1 MATSGTAVTTS
12 GEREM
17 HELSDKWV
25 LWAHL
30 PHDTNWSVNS
40 YTRIMGFNTAEDAVA
55 LTEAV
60 PEVVIKNCMLFLMRH
75 QINPVWEDPAN
86 KDGGCFS
93 FKVPNKNVVR
103 AWRTLCYAIA
113 GGSISS
119 DPTLYSNICGA
130 TISPKRAFCIIKVWM
145 EDMDFQN
152 PRLIDESIGLPGH
165 GCLFKK
171 HKPNY

>member
-55 LTEAV
+55 LTEAI
-60 PEVVIKNCMLFLMRH
+60 PEL
-75 QINPVWEDPAN
+75 
-86 KDGGCFS
+86 S
-93 FKVPNKNVVR
+93 
-103 AWRTLCYAIA
+103 
-113 GGSISS
+113 
-119 DPTLYSNICGA
+119 
-130 TISPKRAFCIIKVWM
+130 
-145 EDMDFQN
+145 
-152 PRLIDESIGLPGH
+152 LIHI
-165 GCLFKK
+165 
-171 HKPNY
+171 

>member
-1 MATSGTAVTTS
+1 MATKEIPMADTS
-12 GEREM
+12 SAT
-17 HELSDKWV
+17 HTLYDKWV

-30 PHDTNWSVNS
+30 PHDTDWTMES
-40 YTRIMGFNTAEDAVA
+40 YIRIMTIGSCE
-55 LTEAV
+55 EAV
-60 PEVVIKNCMLFLMRH
+60 ELYKSIPEKLTTNCMLFLMRDG
-75 QINPVWEDPAN
+75 ITPTWEDSRN
-86 KDGGCFS
+86 RSGGCFS
-93 FKVPNKNVVR
+93 YKIPNKSVSSLWTKLSFSVMGE
-103 AWRTLCYAIA
+103 T
-113 GGSISS
+113 ISR
-119 DPTLYSNICGA
+119 DPSFLRKTTGV

>member
-1 MATSGTAVTTS
+1 MATSGTAVTAS

-30 PHDTNWSVNS
+30 PHDTNWSVKS
-40 YTRIMGFNTAEDAVA
+40 YTRIMGFNTAEDAVS

-103 AWRTLCYAIA
+103 AWRTLSYAIA
-113 GGSISS
+113 GGSIAS
-119 DPTLYSNICGA
+119 DQALYSDICGV
-130 TISPKRAFCIIKVWM
+130 TISPKRAFCIIKIWM
-145 EDMDFQN
+145 RGCKHMN
-152 PRLIDESIGLPGH
+152 PRELAAVAGLCTD
-165 GCLFKK
+165 GCIFKK
-171 HKPNY
+171 HF